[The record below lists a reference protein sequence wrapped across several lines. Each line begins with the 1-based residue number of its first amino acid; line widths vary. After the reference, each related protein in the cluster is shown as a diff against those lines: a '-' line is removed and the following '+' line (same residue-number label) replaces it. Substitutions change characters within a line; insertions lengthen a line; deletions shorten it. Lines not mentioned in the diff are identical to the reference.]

1 MTYSNQSKE
10 PLVSGSIHS
19 VEENI
24 HILKQ
29 LHLSGMANALNEIGS
44 SKEFIEMGFNDQL
57 NELLSHELIKR
68 KNSRY
73 HRRLKKA
80 QLHSGATQEVII
92 ERKTSYNLSRNK
104 LDYLMGCEWISEG
117 GLVLITGKCGCGKTD
132 LASAII
138 DSACRKGLRAK
149 CIDYSLCMLD
159 LLCAQQSGDP
169 MKYEIKKNEY
179 ASNQLLLLDDICIG
193 NPLEGES
200 FVFKELIQQC
210 RERNRCGLILVSQL
224 KPAKWLSH
232 RGGTKE
238 AADAALDRVSTNCIH
253 INLEGDSHRST
264 NNRLTK
270 KEDSH
275 E

>member
-1 MTYSNQSKE
+1 
-10 PLVSGSIHS
+10 
-19 VEENI
+19 
-24 HILKQ
+24 
-29 LHLSGMANALNEIGS
+29 
-44 SKEFIEMGFNDQL
+44 
-57 NELLSHELIKR
+57 
-68 KNSRY
+68 
-73 HRRLKKA
+73 
-80 QLHSGATQEVII
+80 
-92 ERKTSYNLSRNK
+92 
-104 LDYLMGCEWISEG
+104 
-117 GLVLITGKCGCGKTD
+117 
-132 LASAII
+132 
-138 DSACRKGLRAK
+138 
-149 CIDYSLCMLD
+149 
-159 LLCAQQSGDP
+159 

-232 RGGTKE
+232 MGGTKE